1 MSQPTAPPAEA
12 PAAEARDV
20 VLSLC
25 FVTWEDGHRRGM
37 HFPPDRLIEALLAHP
52 RTRRLLVVD
61 PYRDRLRTYVKGAL
75 GRRLEPARTEDPA
88 RVRHLRP
95 VRTRGVLDPAPVE
108 DLERLYEDWDAPRGA
123 RGASGRDSSVPRSS
137 PPIRS
142 WPASPR
148 CAGPPM

>member
-1 MSQPTAPPAEA
+1 MSQRTALPADA

-61 PYRDRLRTYVKGAL
+61 PYRDRLRTYAKRAL
-75 GRRLEPARTEDPA
+75 
-88 RVRHLRP
+88 VRMI
-95 VRTRGVLDPAPVE
+95 VV
-108 DLERLYEDWDAPRGA
+108 
-123 RGASGRDSSVPRSS
+123 
-137 PPIRS
+137 
-142 WPASPR
+142 
-148 CAGPPM
+148 